1 MSVLSITTNTL
12 CADQHADD
20 DEYDDDNDDDVGGI
34 GEYTILYIILPEL
47 LLRTKLLK
55 LLNLKKDRVK
65 RHQYLPEY
73 IYHVFEI

>member
-1 MSVLSITTNTL
+1 MSVLFITTNTL

-20 DEYDDDNDDDVGGI
+20 GDDDDDNDDDDGDVDVGGI

-65 RHQYLPEY
+65 RH
-73 IYHVFEI
+73 